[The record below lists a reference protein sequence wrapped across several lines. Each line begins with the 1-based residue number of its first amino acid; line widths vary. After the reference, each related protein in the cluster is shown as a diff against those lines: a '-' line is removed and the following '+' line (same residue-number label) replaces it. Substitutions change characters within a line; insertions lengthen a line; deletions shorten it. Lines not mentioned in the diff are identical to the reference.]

1 MAVQLLAATL
11 RLAMASPEIRTVE
24 VVVVVVVVL
33 VVCGTRTMRNLGLC
47 RSRDFPQNKPT
58 NFPHVGQTFERH
70 GDRWS
75 FHNFFEGLRSVVGS
89 PRFLRHEVSL
99 PGFWQIC
106 WMNFDL
112 GNFEFLMP
120 FFFMIG
126 FIFRPSKSAFLS
138 FALPTF
144 SRQKGEWV
152 QIGYPNRVVMIKNRP
167 VNLMVLKMD

>member
-24 VVVVVVVVL
+24 VVVVVVDVTVLVVVVVVL

-99 PGFWQIC
+99 PGF
-106 WMNFDL
+106 
-112 GNFEFLMP
+112 
-120 FFFMIG
+120 
-126 FIFRPSKSAFLS
+126 
-138 FALPTF
+138 
-144 SRQKGEWV
+144 
-152 QIGYPNRVVMIKNRP
+152 
-167 VNLMVLKMD
+167 